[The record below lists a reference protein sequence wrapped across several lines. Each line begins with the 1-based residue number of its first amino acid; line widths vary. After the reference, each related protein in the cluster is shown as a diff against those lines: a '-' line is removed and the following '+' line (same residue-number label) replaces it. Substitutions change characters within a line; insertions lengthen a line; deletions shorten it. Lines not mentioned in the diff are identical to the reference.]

1 MNMNELVLMVTT
13 SAANFQALRQ
23 TVAAGGDHCQV
34 RRAHD
39 VPTALA
45 RVAGGGV
52 RAIVLDIS
60 GPQDGP
66 GRLDGIGDLHD
77 GVPELPLLIW
87 SDSEVPGLLGI
98 AARMG
103 ASGSITRDVHPS
115 ELRRILRSAIRTA
128 EPSAPAR
135 KEGTKAA
142 VIAVMGAKG
151 GVGATTVALNV
162 AAALTAR
169 GSVILAEIR
178 STFGSLH
185 GHLHPGRLV
194 RGLTNP
200 RSTHAVAL
208 EAPLATS
215 VLWPVPSVAGLR
227 VLFGPQT
234 VEDCC
239 EIDPARATAILQQLA
254 GEADFVVVD
263 LPVALSPANRA
274 ILGASQYLALVLD
287 PGPACLRLGKLTL
300 DGIQTWDKTP
310 SSAGTVVVKRSAE
323 NTSIPV
329 TQIEAELG
337 VPIFKVIP
345 PAPELCALA
354 ERTHIPLIQCEP
366 DSLVADSFAAL
377 ARCFNSQDAVY
388 RRNIA

>member
-1 MNMNELVLMVTT
+1 MNQNELVLMVTT
-13 SAANFQALRQ
+13 SAANFKALRQ
-23 TVAAGGDHCQV
+23 TVADGGGHCQV

-52 RAIVLDIS
+52 RVIVLDIS

-77 GVPELPLLIW
+77 GVPELPLLVW
-87 SDSEVPGLLGI
+87 SVSEVPGLLGI

-103 ASGSITRDVHPS
+103 ASGSVTRDVKPS
-115 ELRRILRSAIRTA
+115 ELNRILKTAIGTA
-128 EPSAPAR
+128 EPSAAA
-135 KEGTKAA
+135 GKAA

-151 GVGATTVALNV
+151 GVGATTVALNL
-162 AAALTAR
+162 AAELTAR

-194 RGLTNP
+194 RRLTNS
-200 RSTHAVAL
+200 RSNHSGAL

-215 VLWPVPSVAGLR
+215 VLWPAPSVARLR

-234 VEDCC
+234 AEECG

-254 GEADFVVVD
+254 GAADFVVVD

-274 ILGASQYLALVLD
+274 ILGASEYLALVLD
-287 PGPACLRLGKLTL
+287 PIPACLRLGKLTL
-300 DGIQTWDKTP
+300 DGIQTWDQTP
-310 SSAGTVVVKRSAE
+310 CSVGTVVVKRSAE

-337 VPIFKVIP
+337 VPILTVIP
-345 PAPELCALA
+345 PAPELCMQG
-354 ERTHIPLIQCEP
+354 ERAHIPLIQCDP
-366 DSLVADSFAAL
+366 DSLVEIGRAH
-377 ARCFNSQDAVY
+377 V
-388 RRNIA
+388 